1 MAIVRGV
8 RNMVKSIFLQDGEE
22 IFVDDEDYERV
33 NQHTWFKHYSHNT
46 RRIGTL
52 LPDNKI
58 ISLTNFIKEKSFQKE
73 KNNNFTKDNLSNR
86 GNRSRWSRPRCKS
99 ISKYKGVT
107 WRKNQKRWLA
117 FIKVDEKSKYLGSY
131 KSEDEAA
138 IAYNNAVMEYWGG
151 NGYLNKIGKDD
162 RTCRDYITYKNCI
175 KRRNNKT
182 GYYGAFL
189 NKDKIGARI
198 YYRKNEFF
206 IGNFNDKEQAALAF
220 NKCSAF
226 LFGKETKLNEVPM
239 TDELKE
245 FISNWE
251 IPDKIKALKEGADDE

>member
-1 MAIVRGV
+1 
-8 RNMVKSIFLQDGEE
+8 
-22 IFVDDEDYERV
+22 
-33 NQHTWFKHYSHNT
+33 
-46 RRIGTL
+46 
-52 LPDNKI
+52 
-58 ISLTNFIKEKSFQKE
+58 
-73 KNNNFTKDNLSNR
+73 
-86 GNRSRWSRPRCKS
+86 KS

-107 WRKNQKRWLA
+107 WRKSRNRWVAQLNFNGKRY
-117 FIKVDEKSKYLGSY
+117 YLGSY

-162 RTCRDYITYKNCI
+162 RTHRDYTTYKDRL
-175 KRRNNKT
+175 KRRNNGT
-182 GYYGAFL
+182 EYYGTFL
-189 NKDKIGARI
+189 NKNKIGARI
-198 YYRKNEFF
+198 NYRKSEFF

-251 IPDKIKALKEGADDE
+251 IPDKIKALKEGANDE

>member
-1 MAIVRGV
+1 MEVRK
-8 RNMVKSIFLQDGEE
+8 MVKSIFLQDGEE

-33 NQHTWFKHYSHNT
+33 NQHTWFKDYSHNT
-46 RRIGTL
+46 RMIGTF
-52 LPDNKI
+52 LPDRKR

-73 KNNNFTKDNLSNR
+73 KSNNFTKDNLSNKR
-86 GNRSRWSRPRCKS
+86 NHSRWSRPSYKS

-107 WRKNQKRWLA
+107 WRKNRKKWIA

-131 KSEDEAA
+131 NSEDEAA

-151 NGYLNKIGKDD
+151 NGYLNKIGKDE
-162 RTCRDYITYKNCI
+162 RTHRDYTTYKDRQ
-175 KRRNNKT
+175 KRRNKRT
-182 GYYGAFL
+182 EYYGVFL
-189 NKDKIGARI
+189 NKNKIGARI
-198 YYRKNEFF
+198 NYRKNEFF

-220 NKCSAF
+220 NKCSVF
-226 LFGKETKLNEVPM
+226 LFGEETKLNEVPM